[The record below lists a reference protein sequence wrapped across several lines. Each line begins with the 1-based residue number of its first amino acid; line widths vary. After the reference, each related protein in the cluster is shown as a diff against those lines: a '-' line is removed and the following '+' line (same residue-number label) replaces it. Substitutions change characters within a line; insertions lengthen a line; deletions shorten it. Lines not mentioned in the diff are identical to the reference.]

1 MIVNTWE
8 GTLLRVVNLTPY
20 SLNIYGRFFLLSPSR
35 MPLLK
40 HTAELRGDVLRDVAT
55 GQQYMLH
62 PSDQDLQAGIWQYHP
77 QADGGNWNYVIKAG
91 TTYAVNELFVDWDN
105 TDIPVWNPH
114 EMGQWPFGNQLTDEE
129 VLLEEVDDVLFY
141 LDSFLE
147 AELEYMDRIEDEE
160 NEESDFEDDSDF
172 GDISEDEGYNTSP
185 EVDFDMFDY
194 WALGL
199 NSHLWRIALY
209 KDCDDGFWTL

>member
-1 MIVNTWE
+1 ME
-8 GTLLRVVNLTPY
+8 G
-20 SLNIYGRFFLLSPSR
+20 FLLSPSR

-62 PSDQDLQAGIWQYHP
+62 PSAQDLQEGIWQYHP
-77 QADGGNWNYVIKAG
+77 QADGGNWNYIIREG
-91 TTYAVNELFVDWDN
+91 ITYAVNELFIDWDD
-105 TDIPVWNPH
+105 TDMPVWNPN
-114 EMGQWPFGNQLTDEE
+114 EMGQWPFGNQLSDEE
-129 VLLEEVDDVLFY
+129 VLLKEVDDVLFY

-147 AELEYMDRIEDEE
+147 AELEWMDRIEDEE
-160 NEESDFEDDSDF
+160 NEESDFDDDSDF
-172 GDISEDEGYNTSP
+172 DVMSEDEGYNTSP
-185 EVDFDMFDY
+185 EVDFDIFDY

-209 KDCDDGFWTL
+209 KECDDGFWTL